1 MKRIVFWSGVVASVA
16 FFGCS
21 SSSSSGGGSTSV
33 AQACTDIS
41 SALCAKYQ
49 SCAPFFITLSYGDV
63 ATCQTRAVPSC
74 TSYPTAPGATLT
86 GDQIEACSKAIAGA
100 SCSQL
105 LDQGINS
112 LSDCNVKGT
121 LDNGKACASGFQCS
135 SGFCPTAA
143 G

>member
-1 MKRIVFWSGVVASVA
+1 
-16 FFGCS
+16 
-21 SSSSSGGGSTSV
+21 
-33 AQACTDIS
+33 
-41 SALCAKYQ
+41 KYQ

-74 TSYPTAPGATLT
+74 ASYPTAPGATLT

-143 G
+143 GTTCGTCAPVTKSGDPCVNESCYGGQTCVITGSGAGTC